1 IDPKYRNPKIGGQAP
16 IRVVNEVMSAGDG
29 NHGVQTAAYN
39 LPNDERVVVEKGSKR
54 VMLKNVQQAKFDK
67 TLIPISRL
75 VLGGDEQDRVEFEA
89 FFTHILTH
97 ELCHGLGPHQITVN
111 GKPTTPRE
119 QLKELYSAIEEA
131 KADVTGLF
139 ALQYMLDHAQ
149 AMGLAGVLKPN
160 RASEKRLYAT
170 YLASSFRTLRFGLND
185 AHGKGMAIQVNYLMD
200 KGAFVMRPDETFAV
214 DYAKIKDAVRDL
226 THDLLTLEAEGNYA
240 GAKKML
246 DTLGVLRPE
255 FKRALDKLGDI
266 PVDIEP
272 IFVTAEKVA
281 PHTTAPHRQ

>member
-1 IDPKYRNPKIGGQAP
+1 
-16 IRVVNEVMSAGDG
+16 
-29 NHGVQTAAYN
+29 
-39 LPNDERVVVEKGSKR
+39 
-54 VMLKNVQQAKFDK
+54 
-67 TLIPISRL
+67 
-75 VLGGDEQDRVEFEA
+75 
-89 FFTHILTH
+89 
-97 ELCHGLGPHQITVN
+97 
-111 GKPTTPRE
+111 
-119 QLKELYSAIEEA
+119 
-131 KADVTGLF
+131 
-139 ALQYMLDHAQ
+139 
-149 AMGLAGVLKPN
+149 MGLADVLKPN

-281 PHTTAPHRQ
+281 PQR

>member
-1 IDPKYRNPKIGGQAP
+1 
-16 IRVVNEVMSAGDG
+16 
-29 NHGVQTAAYN
+29 
-39 LPNDERVVVEKGSKR
+39 
-54 VMLKNVQQAKFDK
+54 
-67 TLIPISRL
+67 
-75 VLGGDEQDRVEFEA
+75 
-89 FFTHILTH
+89 
-97 ELCHGLGPHQITVN
+97 
-111 GKPTTPRE
+111 
-119 QLKELYSAIEEA
+119 
-131 KADVTGLF
+131 
-139 ALQYMLDHAQ
+139 
-149 AMGLAGVLKPN
+149 
-160 RASEKRLYAT
+160 
-170 YLASSFRTLRFGLND
+170 LRFGLND

-281 PHTTAPHRQ
+281 PQR